1 MNVYMH
7 LSTQSGGNGATPIA
21 SLLQFA
27 VAYVYHGSLCT
38 CTCSQARPAFLSTV
52 HVVGG
57 RKPYAIGFSSMLNIK
72 HQIRISV

>member
-57 RKPYAIGFSSMLNIK
+57 KKALRNRLQFYVE
-72 HQIRISV
+72 HQTSN